1 MIKVGITGGIG
12 SGKTT
17 VCKIFEVLGVPVY
30 YADDRAKELITTD
43 PYLIKNIKKL
53 LGDDVYDAN
62 NNINKK
68 RIAAIVFNF
77 PEVLEQYNAIVHPA
91 VHEDAEKWMRR
102 HQQFDYVIE
111 EAALLIETGTYK
123 KLDAIICVTAP
134 VEVRID
140 RIKTRD
146 KLTLSEIES
155 RLENQMPEEEKI
167 VLSDFVIHNDGSTP
181 LIRQVLRIHEKLLE
195 KKENLFNK
203 S

>member
-43 PYLIKNIKKL
+43 ETLIKKIKKL
-53 LGDDVYDAN
+53 LGEDVYDSQ

-68 RIAAIVFNF
+68 RIAAVVFNF

-91 VHEDAEKWMRR
+91 VFEDAEKWMRR
-102 HQQFDYVIE
+102 HQQFDYILE
-111 EAALLIETGTYK
+111 EAALLFETGTYQ
-123 KLDAIICVTAP
+123 KLDTIICVTAP
-134 VEVRID
+134 LEVRIE
-140 RIKTRD
+140 RIKKRD
-146 KLTLSEIES
+146 GLTEEEILSRIS
-155 RLENQMPEEEKI
+155 NQMPEEEKI
-167 VLSDFVIHNDGSTP
+167 ALSDYVIYNDGSTP
-181 LIRQVLRIHEKLLE
+181 LIRQVLRIHEKLTE
-195 KKENLFNK
+195 KANK